1 MIGAAKALR
10 AADAPFPRPDY
21 LFADTCGTGGD
32 GSSLINVSTAVA
44 FVAAAAGLPIAKHGN
59 RSVTSPCGSAD
70 VLEQLGVRLDVSAE
84 VSRRA
89 LDEAGVC
96 FLLAPLYHPG
106 LRHAAPVRRAL
117 KVRTIMNLLG
127 PLPEPGR
134 APGADPGRCRSAA
147 AEPVARTLASLGV
160 RNALVVH
167 GSGIDEMALHGE
179 TRAMRVS
186 EDRFETLT
194 ITPED
199 AGLER
204 RPLEKLK
211 GGGPEENAARMK
223 ALLIG
228 KGQPAEVDSVALNAG
243 ALLSAAG
250 LAPGL
255 REGVAHARDV
265 IASGA
270 AYRRLRCSSRRPMT
284 DPGGVL
290 GEIVARKRVDVTARL
305 AGVTLEALRARAAP
319 TERSLAA
326 ALARPGAR
334 FIMEVKRASPSE
346 GTLRQAVDPA
356 AIARAYRGAADAIS
370 VLVDTPYFGGSYQ
383 DLRAV
388 RAEFAGPILA
398 KDFVVDVRQV
408 PEGRAHGADAV
419 LVMLSVLDDGA
430 AAEIMAEARRLGMEA
445 LVEAHDAAEVRR
457 AVALGA
463 KLIGINNRDLRRSK

>member
-1 MIGAAKALR
+1 MPRQDNLARIPAPEPSFQAEAEAALAHLYSGEHLGRQEIEILFGELVAGRLSEPQIAGMLVALRMKGETAEEMIGAAKALR

-127 PLPEPGR
+127 PCLNPAEPQVQILGVAEAR
-134 APGADPGRCRSAA
+134 QL
-147 AEPVARTLASLGV
+147 EPVARTLASLGV

-270 AYRRLRCSSRRPMT
+270 AYRRLR
-284 DPGGVL
+284 L
-290 GEIVARKRVDVTARL
+290 
-305 AGVTLEALRARAAP
+305 
-319 TERSLAA
+319 
-326 ALARPGAR
+326 
-334 FIMEVKRASPSE
+334 
-346 GTLRQAVDPA
+346 
-356 AIARAYRGAADAIS
+356 
-370 VLVDTPYFGGSYQ
+370 
-383 DLRAV
+383 
-388 RAEFAGPILA
+388 
-398 KDFVVDVRQV
+398 
-408 PEGRAHGADAV
+408 
-419 LVMLSVLDDGA
+419 
-430 AAEIMAEARRLGMEA
+430 
-445 LVEAHDAAEVRR
+445 LVEATND
-457 AVALGA
+457 
-463 KLIGINNRDLRRSK
+463 